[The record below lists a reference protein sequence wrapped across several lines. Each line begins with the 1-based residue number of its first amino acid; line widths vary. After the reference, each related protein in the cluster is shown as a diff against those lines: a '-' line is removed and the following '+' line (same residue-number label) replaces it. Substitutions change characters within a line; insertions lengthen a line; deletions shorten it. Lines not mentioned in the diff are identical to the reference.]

1 MKPCACFRVLHLF
14 SSPPTRAEERNDG
27 FSPGSVSLPGEGGG
41 NEVMTQSEVIQLP
54 PLQYRREVLPLLLR
68 RTTKRRE
75 ARIHTTV
82 STAIIVLNIPTTV
95 ITVMP

>member
-1 MKPCACFRVLHLF
+1 MFFICLAVHPLEPRKG
-14 SSPPTRAEERNDG
+14 TMD